1 MTRPWFARHGIAAV
15 VLTAIMALAAGAGAQ
30 PLEKVTFQT
39 NWRAQAEHGGFYQ
52 ALAAGIYKKHGL
64 DAEIRMGGP
73 QQDPSAL
80 LLAGKVDFIMSNSF
94 VGLNYAKENLPFLV
108 IASMFQKDPQV
119 LISHPG
125 VGNDTLA
132 QLKGKPI
139 MIGAA
144 SRTSYWPFL
153 RVKFGFTDEQIRP
166 YTFNLAPFLADKN
179 AIQQGFLT
187 SEVYSAQQAGVPP
200 VVHLLAD
207 AGFENYQCTINTSRR
222 LVDQK
227 PDLVQRFV
235 NASIE
240 GWLSYMTG
248 DPTPGNALIKQDNP
262 DMTDDRIAYA
272 IKAMRD
278 SGIVDSGDSKQLGV
292 GAMTDARWASF
303 FKVNAETGNY
313 PADLDYK
320 KGYTLQFINQRVGM

>member
-1 MTRPWFARHGIAAV
+1 MAHAWLSCGVAAV
-15 VLTAIMALAAGAGAQ
+15 AALLALVPPGGARA
-30 PLEKVTFQT
+30 LDKVSFQT

-52 ALAAGIYKKHGL
+52 ALATGIYQKYGL

-119 LISHPG
+119 LIAHPG

-132 QLKGKPI
+132 ALKGKPI

-153 RVKFGFTDEQIRP
+153 RVRFGFTDEQIRP
-166 YTFNLAPFLADKN
+166 YTFNMAPFLADKN
-179 AIQQGFLT
+179 AIQQGFIT
-187 SEVYSAQQAGVPP
+187 SEVYSAQQAGVQP

-207 AGFENYQCTINTSRR
+207 AGFDNYQTTINTSLR
-222 LVDQK
+222 LVEQK
-227 PDLVQRFV
+227 ADLVQRFV

-240 GWLSYMTG
+240 GWVSYMTG
-248 DPTPGNALIKQDNP
+248 DPAPANALIKRDNP

-278 SGIVDSGDSKQLGV
+278 YGIVDSGDSKTLGI
-292 GAMTDARWASF
+292 GCMTDARWARF

-313 PADLDYK
+313 PADLDYR
-320 KGYTLQFINQRVGM
+320 KGYTLKFVNQRVGM

>member
-1 MTRPWFARHGIAAV
+1 MPFASLVGPLCLALI
-15 VLTAIMALAAGAGAQ
+15 ALAAPSGGAAQ
-30 PLEKVTFQT
+30 TLDKVVFQT

-52 ALAAGIYKKHGL
+52 ALAAGIYKKYGL

-80 LLAGKVDFIMSNSF
+80 LLAGKVDFIMSNAF
-94 VGLNYAKENLPFLV
+94 AGLNYAKESLPFLV

-153 RVKFGFTDEQIRP
+153 RVKFGFRDEQIRP

>member
-1 MTRPWFARHGIAAV
+1 MAWFRVVGTAVLAA
-15 VLTAIMALAAGAGAQ
+15 LWSAGAGAET
-30 PLEKVTFQT
+30 LEKVSFQT

-52 ALAAGIYKKHGL
+52 ALATGIYKKYGL

-73 QQDPSAL
+73 QQDPSAM
-80 LLAGKVDFIMSNSF
+80 LLAGKVDFIMSSAF
-94 VGLNYAKENLPFLV
+94 AGLNYAKENLPFV
-108 IASMFQKDPQV
+108 VVAAMFQKDPQV
-119 LISHPG
+119 LIAHPG

-139 MIGAA
+139 LIGAA
-144 SRTSYWPFL
+144 GRTSYWPFL
-153 RVKFGFTDEQIRP
+153 RAKFGFTDDQIRP
-166 YTFNLAPFLADKN
+166 YTFNMAPFLADKN

-187 SEVYSAQQAGVPP
+187 SEVYSAQQAGVTP

-207 AGFENYQCTINTSRR
+207 AGFDNYQETINTSRR

-227 PDLVQRFV
+227 PDFVQRFV
-235 NASIE
+235 SASIE
-240 GWLSYMTG
+240 GWVSYLYG
-248 DPTPGNALIKQDNP
+248 DPAPGNALIKQDNP

-278 SGIVDSGDSKQLGV
+278 AGIVDSGDSKQLGI
-292 GAMTDARWASF
+292 GAMTDARWQRF

-313 PADLDYK
+313 PAGLDVTRA
-320 KGYTLQFINQRVGM
+320 YTLKFVNQRVGM

>member
-1 MTRPWFARHGIAAV
+1 MPFASLVGPLCLALI
-15 VLTAIMALAAGAGAQ
+15 ALAAPSGGAAQ
-30 PLEKVTFQT
+30 TLDKVVFQT

-52 ALAAGIYKKHGL
+52 ALAAGIYKKYGL

-80 LLAGKVDFIMSNSF
+80 LLAGKVDFIMSNAF
-94 VGLNYAKENLPFLV
+94 AGLNYAKENLPFLV
-108 IASMFQKDPQV
+108 IASLFQKDPQV

-125 VGNDTLA
+125 QGNDSLA

-153 RVKFGFTDEQIRP
+153 RAKFGFTDEQIRP
-166 YTFNLAPFLADKN
+166 YTFNMAPFLADKN

-187 SEVYSAQQAGVPP
+187 SEVFSARQAGVQP

-207 AGFENYQCTINTSRR
+207 AGFENYQCTINAPRK
-222 LVDQK
+222 LVEQR
-227 PDLVQRFV
+227 PDFVQRFV
-235 NASIE
+235 SASIE
-240 GWLSYMTG
+240 GWVSYMTG
-248 DPTPGNALIKQDNP
+248 DPAPGNALIKQDNP

-272 IKAMRD
+272 ITAMRD
-278 SGIVDSGDSKQLGV
+278 NGIVDSGDSKQLGV
-292 GAMTDARWASF
+292 GAMTEARWARF
-303 FKVNAETGNY
+303 FKVNAEAGSY
-313 PADLDYK
+313 PADLDVTK
-320 KGYTLQFINQRVGM
+320 AYTLQFVNQRVGM